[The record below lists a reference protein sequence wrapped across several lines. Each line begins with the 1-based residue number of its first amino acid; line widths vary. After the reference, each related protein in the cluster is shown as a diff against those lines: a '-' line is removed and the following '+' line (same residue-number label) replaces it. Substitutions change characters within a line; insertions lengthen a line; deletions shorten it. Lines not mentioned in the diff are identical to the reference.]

1 LQVLDSHAFAY
12 LARLVLKRSC
22 HSLDSVF
29 VDQPLDPRLG
39 IRRRQRLLAAIA
51 AAVLVLLAG
60 AWAFNRLV
68 SPSVDRSQLRI
79 VEVHQGA
86 IADAISAAGVVVPVH
101 EEQLVAPARSRVS
114 RVVAKPGQV
123 VAAGDLLLEL
133 DASSIRLAIDN
144 LEEQIAQQDIRV
156 QSLTLELGQ
165 KQRQLASE
173 IELLA
178 LDLEANKVNLDR
190 YQRLQKLGAVS
201 ASQLDAAALAV
212 KRTEIDL
219 RQHRES
225 VAGTRA
231 ATQTDVAGARLQ
243 SQVLRKALAQQQE
256 LLAQAQVRAPFA
268 GMATWLLTEVGAS
281 VDAGQQVA
289 KVSELR
295 NFRVEAT
302 VSDFYARYLE
312 PGQAVRVSYSGQQ
325 MAGRVQTILPEIKD
339 GTVTLVVALAR
350 PDHPLLRNRLRVDAY
365 VVTAQKADAL
375 VADAGPAFNG
385 KGRQEVFLVDG
396 NGARKV
402 PVELGLSDGSAVEI
416 LSGAKAGDRLI
427 ASDMSRYRDL
437 EEIRIRN

>member
-1 LQVLDSHAFAY
+1 MLDF
-12 LARLVLKRSC
+12 
-22 HSLDSVF
+22 DF
-29 VDQPLDPRLG
+29 VDHPLTPRLRT
-39 IRRRQRLLAAIA
+39 RRHQRTLLAIA
-51 AAVLVLLAG
+51 AAVLALLVG
-60 AWAFNRLV
+60 AWALNRMV

-79 VEVHQGA
+79 VEVRRGA

-123 VAAGDLLLEL
+123 DAAGDLLLEL

-144 LEEQIAQQDIRV
+144 LDEQIAQQDIRV
-156 QSLTLELGQ
+156 QALTLELGQ
-165 KQRQLASE
+165 KQKQLASE
-173 IELLA
+173 IELLE
-178 LDLEANKVNLDR
+178 LDLEANQVNLDR

-201 ASQLDAAALAV
+201 ASQLNAAELAV
-212 KRTEIDL
+212 KRTQIDL

-225 VAGTRA
+225 VAGSRA
-231 ATQTDVAGARLQ
+231 STQTAVAGARLQ
-243 SQVLRKALAQQQE
+243 AQVLRKALAQQQE
-256 LLAQAQVRAPFA
+256 LLAQTQVRAPFA

-312 PGQAVRVSYSGQQ
+312 PGLAVRVSYSGQQ

-339 GTVTLVVALAR
+339 GTVTLVVALQR

-365 VVTAQKADAL
+365 VVTAQKAEAL
-375 VADAGPAFNG
+375 VADTGPAFNG
-385 KGRQEVFLVDG
+385 KGRQEVFVVEG
-396 NGARKV
+396 NRARRV
-402 PVELGLSDGSAVEI
+402 PVELGLSDGSSVEL
-416 LSGAKAGDRLI
+416 LSGAKAGDLLV

-437 EEIRIRN
+437 EEIRISN